1 MNANFLINYESWH
14 SSNKHLL
21 KTDSKEINSRF
32 KEYSKPYLGL
42 GEVQII
48 DYNHCVDDILR
59 NANDSS
65 VKEEKE
71 EEKLEDIDKEEDEES
86 ETNENSPG
94 KNSKETIVSEE
105 APANPIF
112 ALDTLSP
119 LLQSEEMNRDKS
131 PQSFDDFLKT
141 MKKLEL
147 DPSAQVFE
155 GNGTPGYGLTP
166 LQSQSS
172 TFSSFQSP
180 GFQNQNST

>member
-1 MNANFLINYESWH
+1 MNANFLINYESWY
-14 SSNKHLL
+14 SSHKHLL

-112 ALDTLSP
+112 VVGTLSP
-119 LLQSEEMNRDKS
+119 LQPEEISRDKS
-131 PQSFDDFLKT
+131 QQSFDAFLNTLPKLVEIPDF
-141 MKKLEL
+141 
-147 DPSAQVFE
+147 QGFE
-155 GNGTPGYGLTP
+155 GNRTRGYELTPIMTPG
-166 LQSQSS
+166 LQNLDYPAESD
-172 TFSSFQSP
+172 
-180 GFQNQNST
+180 